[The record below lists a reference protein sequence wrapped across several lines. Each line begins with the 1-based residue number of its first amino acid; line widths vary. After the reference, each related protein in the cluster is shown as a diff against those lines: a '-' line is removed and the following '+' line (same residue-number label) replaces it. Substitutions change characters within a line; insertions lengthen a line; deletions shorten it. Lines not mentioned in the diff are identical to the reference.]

1 MTKPYI
7 PLAFSSKENANL
19 NSSENIM
26 VTVKML

>member
-7 PLAFSSKENANL
+7 PLAFSPKENANL
-19 NSSENIM
+19 HSSGNLM